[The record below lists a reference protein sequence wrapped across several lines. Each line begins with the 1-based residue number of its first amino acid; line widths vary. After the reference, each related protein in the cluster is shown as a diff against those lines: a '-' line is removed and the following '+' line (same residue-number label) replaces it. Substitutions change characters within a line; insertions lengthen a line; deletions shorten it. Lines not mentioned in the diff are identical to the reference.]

1 MARLVESRR
10 QSNLDFTLMALTYK
24 VRDMIKPRLEI
35 LEEAGIRP
43 GFHVLDYG
51 CGPGS
56 YIVPLAGLVGDSG
69 AVYALDVNPLAV
81 RAVQK
86 IAAKKHF
93 PNVRPILSDCE
104 TGLPPDSLDIVLL
117 YDILHDLSN
126 AGEVLA
132 ELHRVL
138 QPAGI
143 LSVSD
148 HHLTQDEIVSRIKG
162 GGTFALSHRGQSTCS
177 FLKR

>member
-1 MARLVESRR
+1 MARRSNVRR
-10 QSNLDFTLMALTYK
+10 QSNLDFRLMSLGFKFRDA
-24 VRDMIKPRLEI
+24 VRPRLRI
-35 LEEAGIRP
+35 LREAGIRP

-56 YIVPLAGLVGDSG
+56 YIVPLSGLVGEG
-69 AVYALDVNPLAV
+69 GMVYALDVNPLAM

-86 IAAKKHF
+86 ITAKKQLV
-93 PNVRPILSDCE
+93 NVRPVLSDCE
-104 TGLPPDSLDIVLL
+104 TGLPPDSLDMVLL

-138 QPAGI
+138 KPVGI

-148 HHLTQDEIVSRIKG
+148 HHMTHEEIESRVTAG
-162 GGTFALSHRGQSTCS
+162 GLFRLSQIGQRTCS
-177 FLKR
+177 FLKQ